1 MPNYWLMKSEPDVY
15 SIDDLARDRK
25 SAWEGVRNYQ
35 ARNHLR
41 AMKVGDLA
49 FFHHSSADPPG
60 IAGIARVSREA
71 YPDPS
76 QFDAKS
82 DYYDAKSKR
91 DDPRWSL
98 VEIEFVRKLD
108 RLLPMDELRGIPEL
122 RDMALLQR
130 GQRLSV
136 QPVTAAEWKAI
147 CKRGQAPT
155 SSPTGARR
163 AGYAG

>member
-1 MPNYWLMKSEPDVY
+1 MPKQYWLMKSEPDVY

-49 FFHHSSADPPG
+49 FFHHSSATPPG
-60 IAGIARVSREA
+60 IVGIARVAREA

-76 QFDAKS
+76 QFDPKS

-108 RLLPMDELRGIPEL
+108 RLLPMDELRGMPDL

-136 QPVTAAEWKAI
+136 QPVTSAEWRAI
-147 CKRGQAPT
+147 CKR
-155 SSPTGARR
+155 
-163 AGYAG
+163 AGVSAEPG

>member
-1 MPNYWLMKSEPDVY
+1 MAKQYWLMKSEPDVY

-25 SAWEGVRNYQ
+25 STWEGVRNYQ

-49 FFHHSSADPPG
+49 FFHHSSATPPG

-76 QFDAKS
+76 QFDRGS
-82 DYYDAKSKR
+82 DYFDAKSKP
-91 DDPRWSL
+91 DDPRWST
-98 VEIEFVRKLD
+98 VEVEFFAKLD
-108 RLLPMDELRGIPEL
+108 RLLPMDELRGMPEL
-122 RDMALLQR
+122 REMALLQR

-136 QPVTAAEWKAI
+136 QPVSADEWRAI
-147 CKRGQAPT
+147 CKR
-155 SSPTGARR
+155 
-163 AGYAG
+163 AGVAL

>member
-1 MPNYWLMKSEPDVY
+1 MAEQYWLMKSEPDVY
-15 SIDDLARDRK
+15 SIDDLKRDRR

-49 FFHHSSADPPG
+49 FFHHSSATPPG

-76 QFDAKS
+76 QFDPKS
-82 DYYDAKSKR
+82 DYYDGKSKR

-108 RLLPMDELRGIPEL
+108 RLLPMDELRSMPEL
-122 RDMALLQR
+122 KRMALLQR

-136 QPVTAAEWKAI
+136 QPVTRAEWRAV
-147 CKRGQAPT
+147 CA
-155 SSPTGARR
+155 R
-163 AGYAG
+163 AGLRAESIA

>member
-1 MPNYWLMKSEPDVY
+1 MKSEPDVY

-41 AMKVGDLA
+41 SMKVGDLA

-60 IAGIARVSREA
+60 IAGIARISREA

-76 QFDAKS
+76 QFDPKS

-91 DDPRWSL
+91 EDPRWSL

-108 RLLPMDELRGIPEL
+108 RLLPMDELRAMPEL
-122 RDMALLQR
+122 EAMALLQR

-136 QPVTAAEWKAI
+136 QPVTPAEWRAI
-147 CKRGQAPT
+147 C
-155 SSPTGARR
+155 SR
-163 AGYAG
+163 AGLRADSIA

>member
-1 MPNYWLMKSEPDVY
+1 LRWLERDIVATTMPQYWLMKSEPDVY

-41 AMKVGDLA
+41 AMRVGDLA
-49 FFHHSSADPPG
+49 FFHHSSTEPPG

-71 YPDPS
+71 YPDPT
-76 QFDAKS
+76 QFDPRS
-82 DYYDAKSKR
+82 DYYDRKSER

-98 VEIEFVRKLD
+98 VDIEFVRKLD
-108 RLLPMDELRGIPEL
+108 RLLPMDELRGMAEL
-122 RDMALLQR
+122 KSMALLQR

-136 QPVTAAEWKAI
+136 QPVTPAEWRAI
-147 CKRGQAPT
+147 CKR
-155 SSPTGARR
+155 
-163 AGYAG
+163 AGVPAD

>member
-1 MPNYWLMKSEPDVY
+1 MAKQYWLMKSEPEVY
-15 SIDDLARDRK
+15 SIDDLERDRK
-25 SAWEGVRNYQ
+25 CTWEGVRNYQ

-49 FFHHSSADPPG
+49 FFHHSSATPPG

-82 DYYDAKSKR
+82 DYYDAKSKA
-91 DDPRWSL
+91 DDPRWSM
-98 VEIEFVRKLD
+98 VELEFVRKLD
-108 RLLPMDELRGIPEL
+108 RLLPMDELRAIPEL

-136 QPVTAAEWKAI
+136 QPVTAAEWRVI
-147 CKRGQAPT
+147 CKH
-155 SSPTGARR
+155 TGVSA
-163 AGYAG
+163 

>member
-1 MPNYWLMKSEPDVY
+1 MPKQYWLMKSEPDVY

-60 IAGIARVSREA
+60 IAGIAGVSREA

-76 QFDAKS
+76 QFDPKS

-108 RLLPMDELRGIPEL
+108 RLLPMDELRAMAEL

-136 QPVTAAEWKAI
+136 QPVTNAEWRAI
-147 CKRGQAPT
+147 CKR
-155 SSPTGARR
+155 
-163 AGYAG
+163 AGVSAEPG